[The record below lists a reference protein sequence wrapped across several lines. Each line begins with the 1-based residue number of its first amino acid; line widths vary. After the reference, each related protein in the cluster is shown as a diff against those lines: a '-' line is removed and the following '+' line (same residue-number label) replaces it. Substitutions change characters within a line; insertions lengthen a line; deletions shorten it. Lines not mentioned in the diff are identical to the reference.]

1 MKKILGLV
9 GLAVLL
15 FAHAASA
22 KEVVVLLP
30 ITGPLTP
37 YEKTELARAVVG
49 ELSPKFELKYGA
61 AVDRFAKK
69 AFQEESKKKDCDET
83 NCYRR
88 IAAQYH
94 ADKIAAVR
102 IVLVAKDNYL
112 LSLHLYDVAS
122 GEMDFSEKMDCT
134 ECSSDKLKLHFLALA
149 RRLVETQR

>member
-15 FAHAASA
+15 FAHAACA

-37 YEKTELARAVVG
+37 YEKAELGRAIVAK
-49 ELSPKFELKYGA
+49 LSPTFELKHGD
-61 AVDRFAKK
+61 AVDRYAKK
-69 AFQEESKKKDCDET
+69 AFQEESRKKDCDET

-88 IAAQYH
+88 IAEHFH

-102 IVLVAKDNYL
+102 IALVAKGRFL

-122 GEMDFSEKMDCT
+122 GEMDFSEKAECT
-134 ECSSDKLKLHFLALA
+134 ECSTGKLKLLLLELAHRFLEAKS
-149 RRLVETQR
+149 